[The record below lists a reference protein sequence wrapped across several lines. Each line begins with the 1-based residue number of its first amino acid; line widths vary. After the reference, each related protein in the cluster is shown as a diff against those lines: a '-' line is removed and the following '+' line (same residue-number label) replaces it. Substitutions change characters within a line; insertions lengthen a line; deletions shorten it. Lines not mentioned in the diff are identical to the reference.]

1 MKEKITKLIKERDKK
16 IDSVL
21 TEIDNIKNEYSKKL
35 KKLLPYEGKYIKITR
50 DNHYDN
56 YFKVSKIVIDGKND
70 KFRIHGKF
78 ITGDI
83 STPYDEKFVNFDD
96 YRMSEFELRD
106 IERIVNGI
114 EIITKEEFINAYR
127 NLVEGIEKHL
137 IEDLD
142 D

>member
-1 MKEKITKLIKERDKK
+1 MKEKIKKLIQERDNK

-21 TEIDNIKNEYSKKL
+21 AEIDTIKDEYHKQL
-35 KKLLPYEGKYIKITR
+35 KELLPYEGKYIKITR
-50 DNHYDN
+50 DNNYDN
-56 YFKVSKIVIDGKND
+56 YFKVTSIVIDGNRN

-78 ITGDI
+78 FFGDI
-83 STPYDEKFVNFDD
+83 STPYDEKFVKFDD
-96 YRMSEFELRD
+96 YQMAEFELRY
-106 IERIVNGI
+106 IEEIVNGI

>member
-1 MKEKITKLIKERDKK
+1 MEEKITKLIKERDKK

-21 TEIDNIKNEYSKKL
+21 AEIDSIKDEYSKQL
-35 KKLLPYEGKYIKITR
+35 KEILPYEGKYIKITR
-50 DNHYDN
+50 DDHYDN
-56 YFKVSKIVIDGKND
+56 YFKVSKIVIDGKRD

-78 ITGDI
+78 FFGDI

-96 YRMSEFELRD
+96 YEMSEFELRD
-106 IERIVNGI
+106 IEEIVNGI

-137 IEDLD
+137 IEDLED
-142 D
+142 

>member
-1 MKEKITKLIKERDKK
+1 MKEKIAELIKERNNR
-16 IDSVL
+16 IDSIY
-21 TEIDNIKNEYSKKL
+21 TEINTIQDEYHKQL
-35 KKLLPYEGKYIKITR
+35 KELLPYEGKYIKIKCY
-50 DNHYDN
+50 NHYDR
-56 YFKVSKIVIDGKND
+56 YFKVTSIVVDGMND

-83 STPYDEKFVNFDD
+83 STPYDEKFVKFDD
-96 YRMSEFELRD
+96 YQTVEYDLRD
-106 IERIVNGI
+106 IEKIVNGI

>member
-1 MKEKITKLIKERDKK
+1 MKEKITKLIKERNNK

-21 TEIDNIKNEYSKKL
+21 AEIDTIEDEYYRKL
-35 KKLLPYEGKYIKITR
+35 KEVLPYEGKYVKITR
-50 DNHYDN
+50 DNNYDN
-56 YFKVSKIVIDGKND
+56 YFKVTSIVIDGNRN
-70 KFRIHGKF
+70 KFRIHGNCF
-78 ITGDI
+78 FGDI
-83 STPYDEKFVNFDD
+83 STPYDEKFVKFNDCQ
-96 YRMSEFELRD
+96 MAEFELRD
-106 IERIVNGI
+106 IEKIVKGI

>member
-1 MKEKITKLIKERDKK
+1 MKEKIVELIKERNNK

-21 TEIDNIKNEYSKKL
+21 TEIDSIKNEYRKKL
-35 KKLLPYEGKYIKITR
+35 KELLPYEGKYIKITR

-78 ITGDI
+78 FFGDI

>member
-1 MKEKITKLIKERDKK
+1 MKEKIVELIKERDNK
-16 IDSVL
+16 IDSVFA
-21 TEIDNIKNEYSKKL
+21 EIDTIKEEYSKQL
-35 KKLLPYEGKYIKITR
+35 KEVLPYEGKYIKITR
-50 DNHYDN
+50 DDHYDN
-56 YFKVSKIVIDGKND
+56 YFKVSSIVIDGKSD

-78 ITGDI
+78 FFGDI

-96 YRMSEFELRD
+96 YQTSEFELRN
-106 IERIVNGI
+106 IEEIVNCI

-127 NLVEGIEKHL
+127 NLVKGIEKHL